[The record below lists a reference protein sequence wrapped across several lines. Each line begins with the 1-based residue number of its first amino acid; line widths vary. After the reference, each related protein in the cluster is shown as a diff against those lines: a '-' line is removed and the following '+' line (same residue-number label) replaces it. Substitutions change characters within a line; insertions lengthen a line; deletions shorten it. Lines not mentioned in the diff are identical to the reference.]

1 VTRRG
6 TENPK
11 PAKMQHRKPTRPKRS
26 NAPTAVRRRSP
37 SAADLEKQ
45 LDERT
50 RERDEALEQQAATSE
65 VLGVISSSPGDLEP
79 VFQAML
85 ENAVRICEA
94 KFGALF
100 RFDGEHLHLAAEV
113 GTPPEYV
120 QFHRRRGPFKPIA
133 GSQGDRVLRSRQ
145 VIHTADY
152 AAEVPSSPA
161 ATLGGARSTVTVPM
175 LKEEEVIGTF
185 HIYRQEVRPF
195 TDKQIAL
202 LQNFAA
208 QAVIAIENTRLLTEL
223 RESLDRQTATADILR
238 VIATTPE
245 DSKRALDTIA
255 ETAARMFNATNVTFW
270 RLDGDVLRIVGAAG
284 SAVTQVRNALPALPL
299 EPTDPAVR
307 CILDNR
313 QIPIEDRRVALA
325 NERGEIVRVLRD
337 LPLRSQA
344 FTPLSRQGKAIG
356 VMIVTRSEV
365 RPFQRGELELMTGFA
380 DQAVIAIENARLL
393 NELRQRTDDLSESLQ
408 QQTATADVLK
418 VISRS
423 TFDLQA
429 VLDTLVE
436 AAARLCEADMTQIC
450 RPRDAGYYVAAS
462 HGFSPEYM
470 EYHKT
475 VTFTPGRGRLT
486 GRVLHERKPVQI
498 PDVLADPEYT
508 NLEPQRL
515 GGYRTHLGVPLLRDG
530 TPIGVILVSRRTVR
544 PFDGK
549 QIELVTTFADQAV
562 IAIENT
568 RLFEEVQ
575 ARTRD
580 LSESLQQQTATA
592 DVLKVISRSTFD
604 LQTVLDTLVES
615 ATCVCEAYDSVI
627 WLRQG
632 ERLNV
637 RAHYGPIPV
646 PADLVSWPIGP
657 DWVTGRAVVDR
668 TPVHVQ
674 DLSAAAKTF
683 PFGSEMANR
692 LGHRTTLAVP
702 LLRESE
708 AIGAILI
715 RRTEVRPFTDKQI
728 DLVTTFADQA
738 VIAIEN
744 ARLLNE
750 LRESLQQQTA
760 TADVLKVI
768 SRSTFDLQ
776 AVFNTLLESAA
787 RLCASDHAWLLR
799 RQGECFSWLASYGH
813 ATEIHTRIR
822 DYFSTRDIPLD
833 RSSIVGRTMLEAKTV
848 QVSDVLADP
857 QYALSDLQNI
867 AGYRAALGVP
877 LLREGYVVGAI
888 FLARAVPQPFTYK
901 QVELIET
908 FADQAVIAI
917 ENVRL
922 FDEVQART
930 RELSQSIDEL
940 RALGEVSQAVNS
952 TLDLETVLTT
962 IVAKATQLSNTE
974 AGAIYVFDDASREFR
989 LRATYGMDN
998 AIIAAIG
1005 DRHIHLGETAIGR
1018 AVEQRTP
1025 IQVADI
1031 QSDPSLVLDVIARA
1045 GFRALLTVPL
1055 LGADRAVGALVVRRK
1070 EPGEFAKGTIDLLQ
1084 TFAAQSVLAIQ
1095 NARLFQQIEEK
1106 GRELAQASQHKS
1118 QFLANMS
1125 HELRTPLNAII
1136 GVSEMLRE
1144 DAEAAKQDTE
1154 PLDRVLGA
1162 GRHLL
1167 ALIND
1172 ILDLSKIEAGRM
1184 ELQLETFPLAPLIAD
1199 VVKTIEPLA
1208 TRNANQVAVNCDGAI
1223 GTLHADQ
1230 MRLRQALLNLMS
1242 NANKF
1247 TEGGTITI
1255 EARQGQ
1261 ENGREWVTI
1270 AVADTGIGMTP
1281 DQMGRLFQEFSQ
1293 ADASTT
1299 RKYGGTGLGLAIS
1312 KRFCQMMAGDITVE
1326 SRPGRGS
1333 TFTIRL
1339 PRIVDAVKEA
1349 AASDG
1354 APAAQPVH

>member
-1 VTRRG
+1 
-6 TENPK
+6 
-11 PAKMQHRKPTRPKRS
+11 MS
-26 NAPTAVRRRSP
+26 RRSRAGPERAKSRGRKTMTPKGRGVRTTRLRNP
-37 SAADLEKQ
+37 SAADHKTQSDVAQ
-45 LDERT
+45 LT
-50 RERDEALEQQAATSE
+50 RERDEALEQLAAASE
-65 VLGVISSSPGDLEP
+65 ILNIISATPDDLGP
-79 VFQAML
+79 VFDAIL
-85 ENAVRICEA
+85 ENATRICEA
-94 KFGALF
+94 KFGCLLLYDRDAFRVAAL
-100 RFDGEHLHLAAEV
+100 HNV
-113 GTPPEYV
+113 PPA
-120 QFHRRRGPFKPIA
+120 FADFLRRGPIRPGPNISFARAVKTKQPI
-133 GSQGDRVLRSRQ
+133 QY
-145 VIHTADY
+145 ADVTKTPSHIGREPLAI
-152 AAEVPSSPA
+152 AAVE
-161 ATLGGARSTVTVPM
+161 LGGYRTILSVPM
-175 LKEEEVIGTF
+175 LREGEPIGVIVMF
-185 HIYRQEVRPF
+185 RQEVRAF
-195 TDKQIAL
+195 ADKQIAL
-202 LQNFAA
+202 LQNFAV
-208 QAVIAIENTRLLTEL
+208 QAAIAIENTRLFEAEQQRS
-223 RESLDRQTATADILR
+223 RE
-238 VIATTPE
+238 
-245 DSKRALDTIA
+245 
-255 ETAARMFNATNVTFW
+255 
-270 RLDGDVLRIVGAAG
+270 
-284 SAVTQVRNALPALPL
+284 
-299 EPTDPAVR
+299 
-307 CILDNR
+307 
-313 QIPIEDRRVALA
+313 
-325 NERGEIVRVLRD
+325 
-337 LPLRSQA
+337 
-344 FTPLSRQGKAIG
+344 
-356 VMIVTRSEV
+356 
-365 RPFQRGELELMTGFA
+365 
-380 DQAVIAIENARLL
+380 
-393 NELRQRTDDLSESLQ
+393 LSESLQ

-423 TFDLQA
+423 TFDLKK
-429 VLDTLVE
+429 VLDTLVQS
-436 AAARLCEADMTQIC
+436 AVRLC
-450 RPRDAGYYVAAS
+450 DANKAFLEPIEGTTISWGATY
-462 HGFSPEYM
+462 GFSLEY
-470 EYHKT
+470 EELLKRHAPQLG
-475 VTFTPGRGRLT
+475 PGRGTIT
-486 GRVLHERKPVQI
+486 GRVALERAPVQI
-498 PDVLADPEYT
+498 PDVLADPEFT
-508 NLEPQRL
+508 WFEAQRL
-515 GGYRTHLGVPLLRDG
+515 GNYRTLLGVPLLREG
-530 TPIGVILVSRRTVR
+530 ILIGVL
-544 PFDGK
+544 G
-549 QIELVTTFADQAV
+549 L
-562 IAIENT
+562 
-568 RLFEEVQ
+568 
-575 ARTRD
+575 ARD
-580 LSESLQQQTATA
+580 
-592 DVLKVISRSTFD
+592 
-604 LQTVLDTLVES
+604 
-615 ATCVCEAYDSVI
+615 
-627 WLRQG
+627 
-632 ERLNV
+632 
-637 RAHYGPIPV
+637 
-646 PADLVSWPIGP
+646 
-657 DWVTGRAVVDR
+657 
-668 TPVHVQ
+668 
-674 DLSAAAKTF
+674 
-683 PFGSEMANR
+683 M
-692 LGHRTTLAVP
+692 
-702 LLRESE
+702 
-708 AIGAILI
+708 
-715 RRTEVRPFTDKQI
+715 VRPFTDKQI
-728 DLVTTFADQA
+728 ELVQTFADQA

-744 ARLLNE
+744 ARLLNELRESLLQQTATSEVLQVISQSPSELGPVFEAILANATRLCDAKFGLLYLCEGGGLRTVAAHNVPPAFAEARKRAQIFYPGAGNPLNDVIKTKQPLHTADLTSTHAYIKRDPAAVAAVELGGIRSNIVVPMLKHNELVGLIGIFRQEIRPFTDKQIELVNNFAAQAVIAIENTRLLGE

-822 DYFSTRDIPLD
+822 DYFSTRAIPLD
-833 RSSIVGRTMLEAKTV
+833 RGSIVGQTMLEAKTV

-857 QYALSDLQNI
+857 QYALIDLQNI

-888 FLARAVPQPFTYK
+888 FLARAVPQPFTDK
-901 QVELIET
+901 QIELIET

-917 ENVRL
+917 ENIRL

-974 AGAIYVFDDASREFR
+974 AGAIYVFNDASREFR

-998 AIIAAIG
+998 AIIAAIR

-1070 EPGEFAKGTIDLLQ
+1070 EPGEFTKGTIHLLQ

-1144 DAEAAKQDTE
+1144 DAEAAKQDLE

-1184 ELQLETFPLAPLIAD
+1184 ELQIETFPLAPLIAD

-1208 TRNANQVAVNCDGAI
+1208 AKNANQVAVSCDGAI

-1230 MRLRQALLNLMS
+1230 MRLRQAMLNLMS

-1247 TEGGTITI
+1247 TERGTISVD
-1255 EARQGQ
+1255 ARQGQ
-1261 ENGREWVTI
+1261 ENGRDYVTI

-1281 DQMGRLFQEFSQ
+1281 EQMGKLFQEFSQ

-1312 KRFCQMMAGDITVE
+1312 KRFCGMMGGDITVE
-1326 SRPGRGS
+1326 SEPGKGS

-1339 PRIVDAVKEA
+1339 PRIVEEA
-1349 AASDG
+1349 SPHKLAER
-1354 APAAQPVH
+1354 PALATD